1 MKGRNCAG
9 GVTLIEVMIIAAMI
23 GIVAAIV
30 IPRFMLWKY
39 RNNIY
44 AIEVYDRAGSRVFET
59 EAKLKDMKFP
69 DRETVLV
76 YTNSGVIEL
85 HGEVDV
91 NLANKIASDIALI
104 PEDRRYVIIGG
115 DDEGEDINLNRHKI
129 LIGLKIETISKNG
142 NKVKSINH

>member
-9 GVTLIEVMIIAAMI
+9 GVTLIEVMIIAAII
-23 GIVAAIV
+23 GIVATIV
-30 IPRFMLWKY
+30 VPRFMLWKN

-142 NKVKSINH
+142 NKVK